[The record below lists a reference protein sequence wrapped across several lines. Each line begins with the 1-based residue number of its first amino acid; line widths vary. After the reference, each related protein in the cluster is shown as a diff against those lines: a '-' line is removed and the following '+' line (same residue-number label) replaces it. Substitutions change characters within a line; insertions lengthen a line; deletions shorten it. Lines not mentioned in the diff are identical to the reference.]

1 MSSVRVKWFDR
12 EFEREVLDP
21 RIIRWLHT
29 IGARG
34 ERLSKLIISGAMGAG
49 LKAVDKGF
57 LMNSLTWNVVKE
69 RLAVQIGTFIARSD
83 GKPLDYAIHVFF
95 GHATRNGGFVKARP
109 VLRTML
115 SMIRRELR

>member
-1 MSSVRVKWFDR
+1 MRVTTKWFDK

-34 ERLSKLIISGAMGAG
+34 ERLAKQLISGAFAVGDKSVAHQT
-49 LKAVDKGF
+49 LQAVDTGR
-57 LMNSLTWNVVKE
+57 LMNSLTWEVIPE
-69 RLAVQIGTFIARSD
+69 RLVVRIGTNV
-83 GKPLDYAIHVFF
+83 KYAVFVF
-95 GHATRNGGFVKARP
+95 LGTHKMGARP